1 MSYEGLEAKELI
13 INDGNISIT
22 SSNDGINTIDSS
34 FTGNNMKSDES
45 MLTING
51 GNIIVNAQGDG
62 IDMNG
67 NGEMNDGSLT
77 IYGPTSGGDGAIDYA
92 GIFNVNGG
100 TLLAGGSSMMALLPS
115 GTSKVSSLMIDASN
129 DTQIQDEEG
138 NVVFTYSSEKSYE
151 NLVVASNKLETGKT
165 YTIIQG
171 GIEVSTVTITSL
183 QKQIFLQN
191 KIINF
196 NKDLNKGLD

>member
-129 DTQIQDEEG
+129 DTQILDEEG

-191 KIINF
+191 KI
-196 NKDLNKGLD
+196 KD